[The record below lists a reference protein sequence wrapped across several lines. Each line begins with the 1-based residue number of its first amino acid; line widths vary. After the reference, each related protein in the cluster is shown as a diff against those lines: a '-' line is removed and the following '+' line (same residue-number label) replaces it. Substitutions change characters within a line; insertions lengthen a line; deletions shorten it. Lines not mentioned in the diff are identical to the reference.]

1 MTASY
6 GAAHGKAAEDM
17 NQVKRQVSALTSLI
31 QESIVPVVKTLKRAY
46 DDSMGD
52 EPCESLDH
60 LSDQEAEEGDSDAES
75 PPVPKKPKVA
85 DGECSASMLK
95 LLNGV
100 VIKPDKS
107 SPPVSEKW
115 AEIIQKN
122 ASSGRTDEIRKERME
137 EYHSPENTPL
147 LTAPRVQTAMW
158 NHADS
163 TVNVRDTAIRKA
175 LDVLVAAT

>member
-1 MTASY
+1 MTASC

-75 PPVPKKPKVA
+75 PPVSKKPKVA
-85 DGECSASMLK
+85 DGECSAIVHFKRLCSWYFVKEMKTLSILLEYNMIFRKTNLK
-95 LLNGV
+95 PFL
-100 VIKPDKS
+100 KY
-107 SPPVSEKW
+107 
-115 AEIIQKN
+115 IQKV
-122 ASSGRTDEIRKERME
+122 S
-137 EYHSPENTPL
+137 
-147 LTAPRVQTAMW
+147 
-158 NHADS
+158 NHPDYQ
-163 TVNVRDTAIRKA
+163 I
-175 LDVLVAAT
+175 